1 MSGLRSITKDI
12 ALYLPGKLVPAVM
25 AVVAVPLFSRF
36 FSPEEYG
43 RYDLTFRVALFL
55 IVLTMNWLDNVIL
68 RFYPAA
74 EQRKDEATFGDA
86 INLIRYGGIAIGLA
100 ALGGIWLIGPD
111 AVFGSIRDLLWLGAL
126 VYLTQAL
133 FGRGLAMLRA
143 HSRAMAYS
151 LTTSVNAVARVLL
164 GLFWAIPMGYGVSGL
179 LMAMVVVP
187 MALYGVFMRGLFAL
201 PRLRY
206 SGAVWRNAAEYLH
219 YGVPV
224 GATMVLTYSLANLD
238 RFLLKA
244 YLGDAAVGVYAVG
257 NFVGDEPMTLIYSTL
272 MLAVFP
278 TTARHYETQGRF
290 ATEQFNRHLTR
301 MYLLVCAPAMALLA
315 ALSEPLMRL
324 VAGPAFYPSWVI
336 IPWVAAAGFTVG
348 LSQYGQLGLHLTKRT
363 WPLVWITLLAVG
375 VNVAANALLIP
386 HLGLVACGVT
396 RFSTAVLLLA
406 MFAVIGHR
414 AFRWEFPYLA
424 AARVAAAAGAAVA
437 GALAVQ
443 WAELSPAVEVLGGGV
458 AGSVLYGVLLMLTG
472 ELSPAE
478 LGKVR
483 EAVLRRMKRG

>member
-1 MSGLRSITKDI
+1 MRSISKDI

-36 FSPEEYG
+36 FTPDEYG

-74 EQRKDEATFGDA
+74 EQRKEVARFDDA
-86 INLIRYGGIAIGLA
+86 INLIRYAGIVIGLVAIGA
-100 ALGGIWLIGPD
+100 IWLVGPES
-111 AVFGSIRDLLWLGAL
+111 VFGSIRDLLWLGAL
-126 VYLTQAL
+126 VYLSQAL

-143 HSRAMAYS
+143 HGRALAYS
-151 LTTSVNAVARVLL
+151 FTTSFNAVVRVVL
-164 GLFWAIPMGYGVSGL
+164 GLVWAIPMGYGVAGL

-187 MALYGVFMRGLFAL
+187 MALYALFMRGLFAL
-201 PRLRY
+201 PKLRY
-206 SGAVWRNAAEYLH
+206 GVETRRFASEYLA

-224 GATMVLTYSLANLD
+224 AATMVLTYSLANLD
-238 RFLLKA
+238 RFLLKGL
-244 YLGDAAVGVYAVG
+244 LGDAAVGVYAVG

-278 TTARHYETQGRF
+278 TTARHYETHGRQ

-315 ALSEPLMRL
+315 ALAEPLMRL
-324 VAGPAFYPSWVI
+324 IAGEAFYPSWVI

-363 WPLVWITLLAVG
+363 WPLVWITLLAVA
-375 VNVAANALLIP
+375 VNVAANYLLIP
-386 HLGLVACGVT
+386 HLGIVACGVT
-396 RFSTAVLLLA
+396 RLGTALLLLA
-406 MFAVIGHR
+406 MFAVVGHR
-414 AFRWEFPYLA
+414 SFRWEFPYLA
-424 AARVAAAAGAAVA
+424 SLRVALAAGAAV
-437 GALAVQ
+437 GGVLAVQ
-443 WAELSPAVEVLGGGV
+443 WADTSALVEVLGGGV
-458 AGSVLYGVLLMLTG
+458 AGTLLYAAGLLLTR
-472 ELSPAE
+472 EVTLAE
-478 LGKVR
+478 VGKVR
-483 EAVLRRMKRG
+483 EAVQRRLRRG